1 VNPDERHGEPSRVQ
15 SAKLKAIHFSGSH
28 IVQRLISIGAK
39 TSITSLS
46 PLGEVRV
53 VFEDDGEAAY
63 FYALNA
69 PLLDEKILDLLNIYT
84 VDQISNPEVPRTVRI
99 IWSKDGW
106 RALLTIDAYPH
117 ALFDFKERRGYCRT
131 NYPNV
136 RQSENESWQSND
148 HRWNEDI
155 MEGFR

>member
-1 VNPDERHGEPSRVQ
+1 V
-15 SAKLKAIHFSGSH
+15 
-28 IVQRLISIGAK
+28 VQRLIFIGAK

-53 VFEDDGEAAY
+53 VFEDDGEAAC

-69 PLLDEKILDLLNIYT
+69 PLQDEKILDLLNIYT
-84 VDQISNPEVPRTVRI
+84 VDQISNPEIPRNVQI
-99 IWSKDGW
+99 VWSKDGL

-117 ALFDFKERRGYCRT
+117 AVFDFKERRGYCRT

-136 RQSENESWQSND
+136 LQSENESWQSDD
-148 HRWNEDI
+148 HSWNEAI
-155 MEGFR
+155 MKVFR